1 MQLSN
6 PGELNYEFFRKLNK
20 YTYLMLDL
28 KTYSIC
34 KYNHIDKED
43 VELMQMWEIYQLGSD
58 AKYFDL
64 RRLFYPYP
72 CKH

>member
-1 MQLSN
+1 
-6 PGELNYEFFRKLNK
+6 
-20 YTYLMLDL
+20 MLDL